1 MFTLKTWNSV
11 TKRPKKGENT
21 CQVGVGGEA
30 EKVGPGVQNGPPQPG
45 PGQGW
50 QGLCALKCAITSQH
64 IAQCF
69 FYIFSSFF
77 LFFLLFFFLQNK
89 WDPVEK
95 LILFT
100 LQSVETNFR
109 TFSHNLQK
117 VLGSDVSSMLIGQC
131 LCRTNHSTGQN
142 CSEISS

>member
-1 MFTLKTWNSV
+1 MSW
-11 TKRPKKGENT
+11 RR
-21 CQVGVGGEA
+21 GGEGRPRPTEWPTSTWA
-30 EKVGPGVQNGPPQPG
+30 WAGRAGPLCPKVCHH
-45 PGQGW
+45 
-50 QGLCALKCAITSQH
+50 LTTYCSMFLLHMFKS
-64 IAQCF
+64 
-69 FYIFSSFF
+69 IF
-77 LFFLLFFFLQNK
+77 FFLLFFFLQNK

-100 LQSVETNFR
+100 LQSVETNFH

-131 LCRTNHSTGQN
+131 LWRTNHSTGQN